1 MSTLERAIAIAAEAH
16 AGQTDKAGAPYIL
29 HPLRVMLQLQSNED
43 RIAGV
48 LHDVI
53 EDSAW
58 KVDDLRLEGFP
69 ETVLEA
75 LDSVAKREGETYES
89 FVERAGKNEIGR
101 RVKLA
106 DLIDNSDLSRIT
118 APSEKDH
125 ARIAKYRRAIK
136 MLTECTQLQNS
147 ET

>member
-1 MSTLERAIAIAAEAH
+1 MRGKRHGLSPEGIGCRGDRGH
-16 AGQTDKAGAPYIL
+16 AR
-29 HPLRVMLQLQSNED
+29 PLAS
-43 RIAGV
+43 
-48 LHDVI
+48 
-53 EDSAW
+53 
-58 KVDDLRLEGFP
+58 
-69 ETVLEA
+69 VLEA
-75 LDSVAKREGETYES
+75 LDSVTKREGETYES